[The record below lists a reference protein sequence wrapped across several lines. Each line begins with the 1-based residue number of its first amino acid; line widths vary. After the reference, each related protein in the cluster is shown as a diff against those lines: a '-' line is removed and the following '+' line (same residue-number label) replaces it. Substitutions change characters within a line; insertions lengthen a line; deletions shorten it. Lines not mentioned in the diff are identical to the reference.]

1 MVWESQPYVLP
12 IIPRLVPKF
21 FVLDEH
27 QVLKDLPFYEE
38 TWAKNAKARQNRLD
52 QREKKRQEE
61 TLRQALGISRLPSSS
76 TSYLPTK
83 KKLVLWPIEKAL
95 NLSLFA
101 SSLSLSFEVG
111 VDQGSTGSHSL
122 RTNPNQ
128 ELEPEEKE
136 EE

>member
-83 KKLVLWPIEKAL
+83 KKLVLWLIEKVL

-136 EE
+136 E